1 MNETTR
7 SRLKDLLL
15 AEIPSLRAF
24 ALSLSGNSD
33 RADDLVQDTLMKAWA
48 NASSFMEGTNM
59 RAWLFTIMRNT
70 FFSQY
75 RKARR
80 EIQDVDG
87 EAAARL
93 VAMPDQLSHLD
104 FADFKTELDSL
115 PADQR
120 EALVLI
126 GASGF
131 SYEEAAEICG
141 CAVGTIKSRVN
152 RARHRLMTLLSR
164 HRPRIRARSRPFGT
178 GALLVRVAR
187 GVNGQQLGSFFAAGP
202 DSARARPAAKS
213 RISLPRPGIPDAD
226 EQPHWFQAFG
236 GACHRILSPCI
247 PAGKEPARP
256 FTQEAREFRQV
267 ARGDARLACLI
278 FRQALFAH
286 AQQCAHLPQADRSPC
301 ACCGRGRRRGHRRD

>member
-7 SRLKDLLL
+7 PRLKDLLL

-48 NASSFMEGTNM
+48 NGASFMEGTNM

-80 EIQDVDG
+80 EVQDVEG
-87 EAAARL
+87 EAASRL
-93 VAMPDQLSHLD
+93 VAMPEHLAHLD
-104 FADFKTELDSL
+104 FSDFKAHLDRL

-152 RARHRLMTLLSR
+152 RARRRLMSLLSL
-164 HRPRIRARSRPFGT
+164 SSVEDF
-178 GALLVRVAR
+178 
-187 GVNGQQLGSFFAAGP
+187 GP
-202 DSARARPAAKS
+202 DHA
-213 RISLPRPGIPDAD
+213 LPDAAL
-226 EQPHWFQAFG
+226 PP
-236 GACHRILSPCI
+236 S
-247 PAGKEPARP
+247 
-256 FTQEAREFRQV
+256 
-267 ARGDARLACLI
+267 RGD
-278 FRQALFAH
+278 
-286 AQQCAHLPQADRSPC
+286 
-301 ACCGRGRRRGHRRD
+301 